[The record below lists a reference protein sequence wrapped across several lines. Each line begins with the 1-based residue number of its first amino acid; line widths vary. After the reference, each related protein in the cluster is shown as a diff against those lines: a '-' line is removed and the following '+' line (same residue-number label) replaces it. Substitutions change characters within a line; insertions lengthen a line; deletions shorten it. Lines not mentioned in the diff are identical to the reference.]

1 MTSSLRHSSSKS
13 GQKRIKQVGRRASS
27 ISMSPTFTNQWVHW
41 AGDRCGVHGFMTLYI
56 VHARNTLS
64 ETSKI
69 EYVCP
74 NISLLLA
81 TRNLTV
87 QRYSS
92 PFHGMF
98 LSCNPSSLIC
108 LRSSAERKLKNP
120 MLACRQTLSTASKI
134 KKIDPTDQKTQ
145 FLHGYK
151 PTYE

>member
-27 ISMSPTFTNQWVHW
+27 ISTSPTFMTQWVHC

-56 VHARNTLS
+56 AHARNTLS
-64 ETSKI
+64 ETSQI

-74 NISLLLA
+74 NMSLLLA
-81 TRNLTV
+81 TRNLTI

-92 PFHGMF
+92 PFHGMKQ
-98 LSCNPSSLIC
+98 SRNPSSLIC
-108 LRSSAERKLKNP
+108 LRSSAARKLKNP
-120 MLACRQTLSTASKI
+120 TPARRQTLSTASEI
-134 KKIDPTDQKTQ
+134 QKNRSHG
-145 FLHGYK
+145 FWHGYK